1 MKVSNYKELIVWQKS
16 MDLAEG
22 VYKATANFP
31 KEETYGLTSQ
41 MRRSAVSVASN
52 IAEGYSRN
60 SRGEF
65 IQFLGIAKGSLSE
78 LETQILLAV
87 RLGLIKENNSEIIL
101 GLCVEVSKILTVFK
115 TKLKA
120 QQN

>member
-22 VYKATANFP
+22 VYKATVDFP

-87 RLGLIKENNSEIIL
+87 RLGFIKEDNSEIIL